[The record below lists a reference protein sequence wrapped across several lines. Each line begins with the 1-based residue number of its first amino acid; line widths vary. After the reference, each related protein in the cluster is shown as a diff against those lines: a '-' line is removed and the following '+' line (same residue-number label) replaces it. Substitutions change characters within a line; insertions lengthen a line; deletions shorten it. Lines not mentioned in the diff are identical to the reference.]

1 MFVVENEIFFSYR
14 QNPMISYRMRKSL
27 LDAED
32 YLVADPA
39 LAQSERVGEF
49 YGKGFIML
57 GEPDLRIRGF
67 DAIRFHSLL
76 ANQNP
81 FTGVPIVQSGKVR
94 NVGFECVFTPPK
106 EVSIAALC
114 LNDSTRNRAQHAFSE
129 SVKSALSV
137 AENMMSFPHTQKPSG
152 NVVASMFTH
161 QSSRWSDPHIHC
173 HVLFHNMA
181 YDLDKG
187 KWKAINPYYIAK
199 SPSLLDHVFQKSL
212 HENLRAEGIAARF
225 DRRKAIVTIP
235 PIPSELVTSLSKARN
250 AVLAHG
256 DRSATGKPSRFAN
269 LALRPEKPP
278 TIDFTTILAQPEK
291 EAISQAIVE
300 PPKPRSQSHATRF
313 GQHLARLA
321 SQNFDG
327 LGPQLKR
334 LRKLAHLHNPT
345 AATIAK
351 AVQFLMAKGFK
362 RYANG
367 LTLAQKRYH
376 QTRAQHW
383 RMPTLPSDPVAV
395 AATPIA
401 PAPKV
406 TVQQQPR
413 RRRGVR

>member
-1 MFVVENEIFFSYR
+1 M
-14 QNPMISYRMRKSL
+14 

-32 YLVADPA
+32 YLVADPS

-49 YGKGFIML
+49 YGKGFLML
-57 GEPDLRIRGF
+57 GEPDLRVQGF
-67 DAIRFHSLL
+67 DAVRFHSLL

-81 FTGVPIVQSGKVR
+81 FNGVPIVQSGKVR

-114 LNDSTRNRAQHAFSE
+114 LNDSTRDRAQRAFTR

-137 AENMMSFPHTQKPSG
+137 AENMMSFTHTQRPSG
-152 NVVASMFTH
+152 NVVASIFTH

-181 YDLDKG
+181 YDLEKN
-187 KWKAINPYYIAK
+187 KWRAIKPYYIAK

-235 PIPSELVTSLSKARN
+235 PIPQELVTSLSKARN

-256 DRSATGKPSRFAN
+256 DKSVTGKPSRFAN

-278 TIDFTTILAQPEK
+278 TIDFSTILASPEK
-291 EAISQAIVE
+291 EAISQSIVE

-313 GQHLARLA
+313 GLHLAKLA

-327 LGPQLKR
+327 LGPQFKR
-334 LRKLAHLHNPT
+334 LRKIAHLHNPSS
-345 AATIAK
+345 ASLSK
-351 AVQFLMAKGFK
+351 AVGFLMAKHFK

-367 LTLAQKRYH
+367 ITNAQKYFHLLRS
-376 QTRAQHW
+376 QDW
-383 RMPTLPSDPVAV
+383 RMPTLPAEHVAV
-395 AATPIA
+395 AATPVVPSPKIA
-401 PAPKV
+401 Q
-406 TVQQQPR
+406 QQQPK
-413 RRRGVR
+413 RRRGIR